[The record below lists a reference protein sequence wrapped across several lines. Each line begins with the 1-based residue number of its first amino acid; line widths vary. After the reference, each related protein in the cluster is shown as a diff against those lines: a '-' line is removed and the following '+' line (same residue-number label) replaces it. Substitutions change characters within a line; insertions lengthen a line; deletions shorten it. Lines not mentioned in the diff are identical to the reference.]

1 MRIFD
6 NEITTAVKCRGE
18 KNLVK
23 KVAELSLA
31 EMEPGSPYEL
41 VYGCDTQCLEEI
53 RSAMVQALGYE
64 PDGMYQIGAA
74 VAANAGPKVVGVAFT
89 KK

>member
-1 MRIFD
+1 
-6 NEITTAVKCRGE
+6 
-18 KNLVK
+18 
-23 KVAELSLA
+23 
-31 EMEPGSPYEL
+31 
-41 VYGCDTQCLEEI
+41 
-53 RSAMVQALGYE
+53 MVQALGYE